1 MLKKTFLTSIGG
13 FLEGTRARTTSG
25 IAELSNFEHVPH
37 FIEELSA
44 NCSPTFITINVANF
58 EPDFVTIYIA
68 VNCKDFFLLLCIGYY
83 RIGTT
88 KY

>member
-13 FLEGTRARTTSG
+13 FLEDTRARTTSG

-44 NCSPTFITINVANF
+44 KCSQTFFTNISQDSGVKCKLL
-58 EPDFVTIYIA
+58 A
-68 VNCKDFFLLLCIGYY
+68 VILWYMLN
-83 RIGTT
+83 
-88 KY
+88 